1 MKRKVTIDKNG
12 YKSTGIWGYVGEQNI
27 TDIEIVLP
35 DELVPC
41 DFCIAIITN
50 AGRMELTD
58 KLEII
63 DGKVNVIVPLSCT
76 AAVGKI
82 TVQVVGYVMDE
93 SEEIYAI
100 GKTAEFEGKI
110 KPSSTGEIV
119 SDSVHVPLLERIW
132 AKIQSW
138 ADKIHTHENKKVL
151 DSITAEKL
159 EELGSGLS
167 EEQAENLAANTKAR
181 HTHDNYWSLSDLYCE
196 ASEVEQGG
204 NNPFPILPDVVGVDR
219 PTFRGNYLRYDSDG
233 AVINKVDKKEEN
245 GSKFFRMY
253 FNKGILDTL
262 FNVPPFLD
270 IPVKEINEK
279 TEIGLNGT
287 GLELDLGAGAGG
299 GLTPEQSADLAANTA
314 ARHTHENKDAIDT
327 IFFDDVGGFYVI
339 GGDMMYTTAN
349 IQAEFAPRNE
359 MQEYVTAAIN
369 GSLDEI
375 EAMIDESGVLDE

>member
-110 KPSSTGEIV
+110 KASSTGEMV
-119 SDSVHVPLLERIW
+119 SDSAHVPLLERIW

-138 ADKIHTHENKKVL
+138 ADKIHTH
-151 DSITAEKL
+151 
-159 EELGSGLS
+159 
-167 EEQAENLAANTKAR
+167 
-181 HTHDNYWSLSDLYCE
+181 DNYWSLCDLYCE
-196 ASEVEQGG
+196 ASEAEQGG

-219 PTFRGNYLRYDSDG
+219 PTFRSNYLRYDSDG
-233 AVINKVDKKEEN
+233 AVINKVEKKEEN
-245 GSKFFRMY
+245 GSKIFRMY
-253 FNKGILDTL
+253 FNKGILDIL
-262 FNVPPFLD
+262 FDVPPFVD

-287 GLELDLGAGAGG
+287 GLELDLGVGAGG
-299 GLTPEQSADLAANTA
+299 DFVTREEYNASEAAWDERVSSNTSLAEAALKVCVESSDSTLTLAPDKHYEFGEVESLTLNFAMLDYLEVYRNEYSFTFTSGTTPTVLTLPSSVQWANELTVEANKRYEISIVDNIGLWCAVDLA
-314 ARHTHENKDAIDT
+314 
-327 IFFDDVGGFYVI
+327 VSV
-339 GGDMMYTTAN
+339 
-349 IQAEFAPRNE
+349 
-359 MQEYVTAAIN
+359 
-369 GSLDEI
+369 
-375 EAMIDESGVLDE
+375 

>member
-76 AAVGKI
+76 ASVGKI

-119 SDSVHVPLLERIW
+119 SDSSQVPLLERIW

-138 ADKIHTHENKKVL
+138 ADKIHTH
-151 DSITAEKL
+151 
-159 EELGSGLS
+159 
-167 EEQAENLAANTKAR
+167 
-181 HTHDNYWSLSDLYCE
+181 DNYWSLSDLHCE
-196 ASEVEQGG
+196 ASEAEQGG
-204 NNPFPILPDVVGVDR
+204 NNPFPIVPDYVGVDR
-219 PTFRGNYLRYDSDG
+219 PTFRGSYLSYCSDG
-233 AVINKVDKKEEN
+233 AVIGKVEEKGDGEKFLRLWLYN
-245 GSKFFRMY
+245 GPL
-253 FNKGILDTL
+253 NTN
-262 FNVPPFLD
+262 FNVPDFID
-270 IPVKEINEK
+270 IPVKAINEK
-279 TEIGLNGT
+279 IEESPSIGNNGA
-287 GLELDLGAGAGG
+287 GLEVDLGVGG
-299 GLTPEQSADLAANTA
+299 GGGGITVTDDGNG
-314 ARHTHENKDAIDT
+314 NVT
-327 IFFDDVGGFYVI
+327 I
-339 GGDMMYTTAN
+339 A
-349 IQAEFAPRNE
+349 
-359 MQEYVTAAIN
+359 
-369 GSLDEI
+369 
-375 EAMIDESGVLDE
+375 